1 MGDLVNFRTM
11 GVNLGFS
18 QEACNTIFTDQG
30 VNSVEAMGSLSDGD
44 VVTNLMRVVRKPGE
58 GMMAKLFHSWRNVR
72 SVLPAI

>member
-1 MGDLVNFRTM
+1 MGKLIAFYNM

-18 QEACNTIFTDQG
+18 EDACNSIYTDQG
-30 VNSVEAMGSLSDGD
+30 VNSVENMGSLSDGD
-44 VVTNLMRVVRKPGE
+44 VTSLMRVVLKPGG